1 MPFQLVTNEG
11 KRISLLNGGDAARAG
26 GYPRAGGYD
35 QYPPQTGVGQAGGAY
50 MPPPP
55 PSLMDS
61 TQYYTTSVPPPLYAG
76 QQNPTPR
83 TPTGPGSGTASGAS
97 GPGTSPPGAGAM
109 SGGSGAGGPGAGSPT
124 GNMYGMSQP
133 SPMQNPYAYYYGSGP
148 ALYGGAGGAGAATLP
163 PHLGGLYGA
172 PGGPGPKD
180 MGGPLDPTAA
190 GPAVAPVSHV
200 ATKPVKKYTCHCMRS
215 FTTSGHLARHM
226 RIHTGE
232 KNYKCPHEGCGARF
246 SRQDNCMQHYRTHL
260 GGRGRGNSRSNRGS
274 GSGASGGGSR
284 GSGAGGPGGA
294 RNNSASSQGSSNAA
308 AGPGAVQANPGDQ
321 NTLQAFAGVASMQA
335 VQ

>member
-26 GYPRAGGYD
+26 GYARYD
-35 QYPPQTGVGQAGGAY
+35 QYPLGGPTGPQTVGQPGGY

-61 TQYYTTSVPPPLYAG
+61 SQYYTTSMAPPLYATTAPSG
-76 QQNPTPR
+76 QGTGQNPTPR
-83 TPTGPGSGTASGAS
+83 TANTVPTN
-97 GPGTSPPGAGAM
+97 PPG
-109 SGGSGAGGPGAGSPT
+109 GGQAS
-124 GNMYGMSQP
+124 MYGMAATQP
-133 SPMQNPYAYYYGSGP
+133 SVQNPYAYYYTTGGGGP
-148 ALYGGAGGAGAATLP
+148 TLYAAAAP
-163 PHLGGLYGA
+163 PPPMGMY
-172 PGGPGPKD
+172 GGPG
-180 MGGPLDPTAA
+180 GGPSIKDLGYDQAA
-190 GPAVAPVSHV
+190 GVVTPVSHV
-200 ATKPVKKYTCHCMRS
+200 AAKPVKKYTCHCMRS

-274 GSGASGGGSR
+274 GSGASGGSR
-284 GSGAGGPGGA
+284 GTGGAG
-294 RNNSASSQGSSNAA
+294 RNNSASSQGSAGGAGISGMAPQGGS
-308 AGPGAVQANPGDQ
+308 AGPITGANVHQ
-321 NTLQAFAGVASMQA
+321 NSQNALQAFAGVASMQT